1 MMQQFN
7 DIIKLKNAPL
17 KEVIFE
23 IHWDLDVMPEQNMSV
38 DTGFETAVLNFR
50 NACQQDFKIVELL
63 TPPMI
68 PAVVFNNKVTHR
80 FFKEKD
86 RYPLYQLG
94 PGVFTVNDNNKN
106 YSWTEFRTLILSGI
120 NCLQSSYEKK
130 IVISKIELRYIDSV
144 SINTFG
150 TVNKFEFLKHHLQV
164 NPEPYPFV
172 DGELDSINFTKKFII
187 DEEIMLNI
195 MVATAFDI
203 KSNDEVAIWHTFIN
217 NRKRIHESNLETWID
232 KAHEIAS
239 STFKKMISKQLYGY
253 FNN

>member
-50 NACQQDFKIVELL
+50 NVCQQDFKIVELL
-63 TPPMI
+63 IPPLI

-80 FFKEKD
+80 FFKKKD
-86 RYPLYQLG
+86 SYPLYQLG

-120 NCLQSSYEKK
+120 KCLQSSYEKK
-130 IVISKIELRYIDSV
+130 IVINKIELRYIDSV

-150 TVNKFEFLKHHLQV
+150 TANKFEFLKNHLQV

-172 DGELDSINFTKKFII
+172 DGKLDSINFTKKFII
-187 DEEIMLNI
+187 NEEIILNI

-217 NRKRIHESNLETWID
+217 NRKRIHDSNLETWID

-239 STFKKMISKQLYGY
+239 STFQKMISKQLYGY